1 MTSIQLNATIS
12 SRYLRKGISHRRH
25 FDVAAM
31 TMIFQKNIKFFTI
44 SILRRDDIDK
54 LNATISSRYL
64 RKGISH
70 RRHFD
75 VAAMTMIFQKISNF
89 LRYRFCVVMT
99 SINLMRRYRHDIFA
113 KEYPIVVISMLL

>member
-44 SILRRDDIDK
+44 LILRRHDIDK

-64 RKGISH
+64 RKGISR
-70 RRHFD
+70 RRHHFELEYD
-75 VAAMTMIFQKISNF
+75 TTISLIKFYDLFTILNKTF
-89 LRYRFCVVMT
+89 YIYLRALY
-99 SINLMRRYRHDIFA
+99 NLFKYT
-113 KEYPIVVISMLL
+113 